1 MNINKSVTFEGKRY
15 LSIATADNRRPI
27 QHNALQILTSSAFLI
42 IHYDEE
48 HNDLSSA

>member
-27 QHNALQILTSSAFLI
+27 QHNALQILTEDVSIL
-42 IHYDEE
+42 D
-48 HNDLSSA
+48 NPL